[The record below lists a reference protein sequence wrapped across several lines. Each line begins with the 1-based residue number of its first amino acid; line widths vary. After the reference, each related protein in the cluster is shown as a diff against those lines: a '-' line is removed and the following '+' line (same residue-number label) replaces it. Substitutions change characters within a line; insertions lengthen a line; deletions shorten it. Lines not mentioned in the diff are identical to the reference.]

1 MPRAALRK
9 PPPDLDLTA
18 YLLAADSLPQQISSQ
33 SLWQNDAPLELE
45 IGSGKGLFLA
55 AESARRPEHHFLGV
69 EIAAKYATHAA
80 ARLAKANRTNAKMI
94 SGDATPLLADPS
106 NFSPGASAPGV
117 TATLPAT
124 PSGRDPGA
132 ARPAAAVRIPTA
144 SLQAVHVYFPD
155 PWWKKRHRHRRV
167 LSEANLHGIHR
178 ILRPGGR
185 FHFWTDVLDY
195 FESTIELIAE
205 ILPQFGCPR
214 PETVRPAEH
223 QWDYQTHFEKRSRQM
238 AIPVHRVRYD
248 KR

>member
-9 PPPDLDLTA
+9 PPPDLDLSGHFFDA
-18 YLLAADSLPQQISSQ
+18 EDLPPQINSR
-33 SLWQNDAPLELE
+33 SLWQNHAPLELE
-45 IGSGKGLFLA
+45 IGSGKGLFIA
-55 AESARRPEHHFLGV
+55 AESARRPEHNFLGI

-80 ARLAKANRTNAKMI
+80 ARLAKASRSNAKMI
-94 SGDATPLLADPS
+94 AGDATPLLAGIAD
-106 NFSPGASAPGV
+106 G
-117 TATLPAT
+117 
-124 PSGRDPGA
+124 
-132 ARPAAAVRIPTA
+132 
-144 SLQAVHVYFPD
+144 SLAAVHVYFPD

-178 ILRPGGR
+178 VLRSGGR

-214 PETVRPAEH
+214 PETVRPADDP
-223 QWDYQTHFEKRSRQM
+223 WDYRTHFEKRSREL